1 MIEHLFS
8 KMFRFCIPEK
18 KSMPLHGKLGE
29 LSWQL
34 DLEGTLNIRGAGAM
48 PDYEDSPWDE
58 KFRKLIKR
66 VIISPDVTSLGDF
79 AFWCCE
85 SLTSISIPEGAT
97 RIGRNAFTN
106 CHSLDS
112 IAIPESV
119 KHIGEM
125 TFAGCDSLLSITLPV
140 GITSIEKYT
149 FFACSS
155 LTSIIMS
162 GNIEHIEVY
171 AFSGCSSLQ
180 NITIEAMKPPA
191 INFETF
197 QKSPT
202 KTIYVPEKSIEIYR
216 NTNTWKYFEIQTIS
230 KQ

>member
-8 KMFRFCIPEK
+8 KMFRFCIPGK

-34 DLEGTLNIRGAGAM
+34 DLEGALNIRGAGAM

-66 VIISPDVTSLGDF
+66 VIISPDVTNIGDF

-149 FFACSS
+149 FFAC
-155 LTSIIMS
+155 T
-162 GNIEHIEVY
+162 
-171 AFSGCSSLQ
+171 SLQ
-180 NITIEAMKPPA
+180 NLTIEAMKPPTIEFKA
-191 INFETF
+191 FE
-197 QKSPT
+197 KST
-202 KTIYVPEKSIEIYR
+202 IKTIYVPEKSIEIYR
-216 NTNTWKYFEIQTIS
+216 NTDIWKDFDIQPIRR
-230 KQ
+230 